1 MRIEAEH
8 TAALV
13 IDYQEKL
20 VPVMHEKE
28 NLICQSG
35 ILLRG
40 LNVLGVPMFL
50 TQQYTKGLGETVNE
64 ITTAAGTEEDVE
76 KISFSAYEGVKEK
89 IRDKKYIIICG
100 IETHICVL
108 QTVIDLKAAGF
119 IPVIV
124 ENCVSSRK
132 ENDKKIALQRM
143 KEEGAIITT
152 YESVLFELLKEAG
165 TEKSKKIQRLIK

>member
-1 MRIEAEH
+1 M
-8 TAALV
+8 
-13 IDYQEKL
+13 
-20 VPVMHEKE
+20 
-28 NLICQSG
+28 
-35 ILLRG
+35 
-40 LNVLGVPMFL
+40 
-50 TQQYTKGLGETVNE
+50 
-64 ITTAAGTEEDVE
+64 
-76 KISFSAYEGVKEK
+76 
-89 IRDKKYIIICG
+89 
-100 IETHICVL
+100 
-108 QTVIDLKAAGF
+108 IDLQAAGF